1 MAGAVRRDSS
11 AAAPDGGGADRA
23 NVHLGEVLGC
33 VPGTE
38 TPFRALLD
46 GAPDAVVLTDA
57 EGMIL
62 LVNKQAEVLFGYP
75 RAQLLGRGVEQL
87 IPDGLR
93 ERHPGHRAR
102 YATDPRTRPMG
113 AGLDL
118 RARRRDG
125 TEFPVDIALSSFVTE
140 RGELVVTAAVRDVT
154 DRAELERQLRR
165 SREEAVAANVA
176 KSEFLSRMS
185 HELRTPL
192 NAVLGFAQL
201 LELDELSPE
210 QQEAVSQIS
219 RAGRHL
225 LNLINEVLD
234 ISRIESGQLTLSREP
249 VSLRQVVQETLPLVR
264 PLAAARRITLAHADL
279 ADCGQYVMADHQRLK
294 QVLINLLSN
303 AVKYNRDG
311 GRVDLDWSVEPAQP
325 PGPDGPQ
332 ARTGFAGPAGPD
344 GPTAQADGDGAV
356 PAGPDGPT
364 VQADGDGAVPPGTQA
379 DGGEGMVR
387 VFVRDTGPGIPAAHL
402 PRLFTPFDRLGAEHL
417 DVDGSGVGLAISLK
431 LVEAMGG
438 RLEVNSREGRGSTF
452 TVVLEAAEE
461 ALPDEDLLAFP
472 VPQPRNSRVV
482 LYVEDNLSN
491 LRLMERVVARRPS
504 WRLVHALHGSLAV
517 DLARG
522 QRADLVL
529 LDLHLPG
536 MSGTE
541 VLARLR
547 ADPATRHVPVYI
559 VSADATRSQKERL
572 LEAGADGY
580 LTKPIEVSELLG
592 VLDRVD
598 AQAEGL
604 GRDGGRG
611 TTGVGRAGSAG

>member
-1 MAGAVRRDSS
+1 MAGEVRRDSS
-11 AAAPDGGGADRA
+11 AAAPDGGGTDRA
-23 NVHLGEVLGC
+23 NEHLGEVLGC
-33 VPGTE
+33 APGTE

-75 RAQLLGRGVEQL
+75 RAQLLGRSVEQL

-93 ERHPGHRAR
+93 ERHPAHRAR
-102 YATDPRTRPMG
+102 YAVDPRTRPMG

-125 TEFPVDIALSSFVTE
+125 SEFPVDIALSSFVTE

-210 QQEAVSQIS
+210 QQEAVSQIG

-249 VSLRQVVQETLPLVR
+249 VSLRQVVQETLPLVQ
-264 PLAAARRITLAHADL
+264 PLAAARRITLAHPDL
-279 ADCGQYVMADHQRLK
+279 AGCGQYLMADHQRLK

-303 AVKYNRDG
+303 AVKYNRNG
-311 GRVDLDWSVEPAQP
+311 GRVDLDWSVEPVQQ
-325 PGPDGPQ
+325 PGPDGSQ
-332 ARTGFAGPAGPD
+332 VRKGPAGPD
-344 GPTAQADGDGAV
+344 GPAARADGEG
-356 PAGPDGPT
+356 T
-364 VQADGDGAVPPGTQA
+364 VPPGA
-379 DGGEGMVR
+379 RAAGGEGTVR
-387 VFVRDTGPGIPAAHL
+387 VFVRDTGPGIPASHL

-417 DVDGSGVGLAISLK
+417 DVDGSGVGLAISLR

-438 RLEVNSREGRGSTF
+438 RLEVDSREGRGSTF

-461 ALPDEDLLAFP
+461 AWRDEDLLAFP
-472 VPQPRNSRVV
+472 VPQPRSSRVV

-522 QRADLVL
+522 QGADLVL
-529 LDLHLPG
+529 LDLHLPDMPG
-536 MSGTE
+536 ME

-547 ADPATRHVPVYI
+547 ADPATRHVSVHI

-611 TTGVGRAGSAG
+611 PTGVGRAGSAG